1 LTETRPMVSCEP
13 RTDRVRSCS
22 VPPGDREGAR
32 ESDGSSGRK
41 GMKRLTIVVAGT
53 ISFAL
58 LSASSA
64 LAQSNIPEPDVR
76 GEVVVPPGAQ
86 PGSTAFTGIDIT
98 VWMLAVAAL
107 LVVGL
112 GLLVTAR
119 RRARSA
125 AHT

>member
-1 LTETRPMVSCEP
+1 
-13 RTDRVRSCS
+13 
-22 VPPGDREGAR
+22 
-32 ESDGSSGRK
+32 
-41 GMKRLTIVVAGT
+41 MKRLTIVVAGT

-76 GEVVVPPGAQ
+76 GEVVVPPGAE

-107 LVVGL
+107 LVLGL
-112 GLLVTAR
+112 GLLVAAR

>member
-1 LTETRPMVSCEP
+1 MVHVDVML
-13 RTDRVRSCS
+13 R
-22 VPPGDREGAR
+22 
-32 ESDGSSGRK
+32 DGSLGRK
-41 GMKRLTIVVAGT
+41 GMKRLTVVVVGA

-64 LAQSNIPEPDVR
+64 LADSSIQQPEVR
-76 GEVVVPPGAQ
+76 GEVVTPPGAGGVS
-86 PGSTAFTGIDIT
+86 GSTAFTGIDIT

-112 GLLVTAR
+112 GLLVAAR
-119 RRARSA
+119 RRARTA

>member
-1 LTETRPMVSCEP
+1 
-13 RTDRVRSCS
+13 
-22 VPPGDREGAR
+22 
-32 ESDGSSGRK
+32 
-41 GMKRLTIVVAGT
+41 MKRLTIVVAGT

-64 LAQSNIPEPDVR
+64 LAQSNIQEPDVR
-76 GEVVVPPGAQ
+76 GEVVVPPGAD

-98 VWMLAVAAL
+98 MWMLAVAAL

-112 GLLVTAR
+112 GLLVAAR

-125 AHT
+125 TRT